1 MTLTFVQII
10 NSILLMSEAIF
21 CIVAAICF
29 FWGKKFETFR
39 DNHK

>member
-29 FWGKKFETFR
+29 FWGKSMSQGR
-39 DNHK
+39 ANG